1 MTRTCIRQRL
11 RIHCRYSTFAS
22 VTIYKPNI
30 GDRFGDHVLNEWEM
44 PKIIICYFIGAEPL
58 RENLILV

>member
-1 MTRTCIRQRL
+1 M